1 MPDDLIYEYNKA
13 DRRDVL
19 RHAKAL
25 EGKVIGDVYRLEQT
39 GKQRP
44 EMLEYYAEIHMTGG
58 TTDDGT
64 VVRKDKGRI
73 GNLVQEVYFD
83 IPRNNDSEYDIQE

>member
-44 EMLEYYAEIHMTGG
+44 EMLE
-58 TTDDGT
+58 
-64 VVRKDKGRI
+64 
-73 GNLVQEVYFD
+73 
-83 IPRNNDSEYDIQE
+83 

>member
-44 EMLEYYAEIHMTGG
+44 EMLEYYAEIHIFADALMK
-58 TTDDGT
+58 DVT
-64 VVRKDKGRI
+64 VI
-73 GNLVQEVYFD
+73 CTN
-83 IPRNNDSEYDIQE
+83 IPQCIYLLPLKIRVEHTHLSNRT